1 MGNEGQ
7 SGRCWV
13 LRKETPKLSLK
24 KKYICKK
31 KSETKMTASVLK
43 QDPNAQNGS
52 NERLFIMTQTQSK
65 NCRGNPL
72 CQHLNS

>member
-1 MGNEGQ
+1 
-7 SGRCWV
+7 
-13 LRKETPKLSLK
+13 
-24 KKYICKK
+24 
-31 KSETKMTASVLK
+31 MTASVLK